1 MLAGR
6 EQELRHLRSVFS
18 DAQHGVGRVVVIRG
32 EAGVGKSA
40 LLHEAV
46 KEAQADAQAV
56 TEAGFTVLRTRGVE
70 PEADL
75 PFAALHRLLRPVLDR
90 IERLPE
96 PQAHAVR
103 RAFGME
109 SGHPDD
115 RFLISL
121 AVLNL
126 LGEVA
131 PALVIVDDAHW
142 LDSASAQA
150 LAFVGRRLDAEPV
163 AIALTVRDGVADLP
177 FADLPALSLSPL
189 GPAAVAELLA
199 ADLGADIHPDVC
211 TQLATAAG
219 GNPLALLELAHA
231 LDADHLAG
239 RRPLPV
245 PLPVTAQVEDA
256 FLHQVR
262 RLPSATRHLLLVAA
276 ADDTGRLPTVL
287 AAASA
292 LGVDDS
298 AMGAAERAGIVRVAD
313 GHIEFRHPLVRS
325 AVYQGAPFG
334 DRQAVHR
341 ALADVLDAATDP
353 DRRAWHRAAA
363 AVEPDAALADDLARA
378 AARADQRGAFA
389 AASTA
394 FERSADLTPDTD
406 GQARRLAQSA
416 ERAWR
421 AGQPDRAAAVLERA
435 QPLAMSHATRAHIQS
450 LAGMAQLAAGMST
463 TAYRTVREAAGQ
475 VAATAPA
482 QALNLLLFAA
492 EAASNATDADAVI
505 SLGALAAELPSGDSV
520 RERFAVDIL
529 SGTAD
534 HFAGRPAAAVPALT
548 RAIEAADAF
557 TEPPLLMVAGR
568 AGFYLGDDD
577 AARAF
582 SAKAAALARDSGDIG
597 VIPIAGARTG
607 LADLLTG
614 RWAAAEAAATEAVA
628 LADAI
633 GQPGISGH
641 GLACLALHAA
651 LRGDAD
657 ACTRFAERSLGIAA
671 GRPMSFVEDWVRW
684 AQGLLELTREQP
696 APAFDRLRE
705 IRHPVVLVW
714 SSLDRIESAG
724 KAGRDVVAREWL
736 AQLDTYAT
744 ATGQAW
750 AQARAA
756 HARGLVD
763 GNLDAYEV
771 ALTHHRTATRPHERA
786 RAALEFGA
794 ALRRARKRTAA
805 REHLQEAFDTFDALG
820 AGPWA
825 ERAQVELRACG
836 RSVRKRDDSDFARL
850 TPQETQV
857 ASFVV
862 QGLTNSD
869 VAAKLYLSRRTI
881 DFHLRNV
888 YTKLGVTSRTELSR
902 VLAGSVTPP

>member
-6 EQELRHLRSVFS
+6 ERELRHLLSVFG
-18 DAQHGVGRVVVIRG
+18 DAQRGVGRVVVIRG

-40 LLHEAV
+40 LLNEAV
-46 KEAQADAQAV
+46 MEAP
-56 TEAGFTVLRTRGVE
+56 AGFTVMRTRGVE

-90 IERLPE
+90 IDRLPE
-96 PQAHAVR
+96 PQARALR

-115 RFLISL
+115 RFLLSL

-126 LGEVA
+126 LAEVA
-131 PALVIVDDAHW
+131 PALVVVDDAHW

-163 AIALTVRDGVADLP
+163 AMALTVRDGAADLP
-177 FADLPALSLSPL
+177 FDDLPALPLSPL
-189 GPAAVAELLA
+189 APAAVAELLA
-199 ADLGADIHPDVC
+199 ADLGAEVDPDVC
-211 TQLATAAG
+211 TQLASAAG

-231 LDADHLAG
+231 LDADQLSG
-239 RRPLPV
+239 RRSLPV
-245 PLPVTAQVEDA
+245 PLPVTAKVEGA

-262 RLPSATRHLLLVAA
+262 RLPPPTRRLLLVAA

-287 AAASA
+287 AAAAA

-298 AMGAAERAGIVRVAD
+298 ALGAAEQAGILRVAD
-313 GHIEFRHPLVRS
+313 GLIEFRHPLVRS
-325 AVYQGAPFG
+325 AIYQGAPFG
-334 DRQAVHR
+334 DRQTVHR
-341 ALADVLDAATDP
+341 ALADVLDAAADP

-363 AVEPDAALADDLARA
+363 AVEPDAALADDLADA

-406 GQARRLAQSA
+406 GRARRLAQSA

-421 AGQPDRAAAVLERA
+421 AGQPGRAAAVLERA
-435 QPLAMSHATRAHIQS
+435 QPLAMSGATRAHIQS

-463 TAYRTVREAAGQ
+463 AAYRTVREAAGQ

-492 EAASNATDADAVI
+492 EAASNATDAEAVI
-505 SLGALAAELPSGDSV
+505 SLGALAAELPAGDSA

-529 SGTAD
+529 AGTAD
-534 HFAGRPAAAVPALT
+534 HFAGRPADAVPALT
-548 RAIEAADAF
+548 RAVEAADTF

-568 AGFYLGDDD
+568 AGFYLGDD
-577 AARAF
+577 AAAHAF
-582 SAKAAALARDSGDIG
+582 SAKAVSLARDSGDIG
-597 VIPIAGARTG
+597 VIPIAGARTA
-607 LADLLTG
+607 LADLLSG
-614 RWAAAEAAATEAVA
+614 RWAAGEAAATEAVA

-657 ACTRFAERSLGIAA
+657 ACSGFADRALAVAA

-684 AQGLLELTREQP
+684 AHGVLELARDQP
-696 APAFDRLRE
+696 AAALGRLRD
-705 IRHPVVLVW
+705 IRHPVVLLW
-714 SSLDRIESAG
+714 SSLDRIESACR
-724 KAGRDVVAREWL
+724 AGEEAAARKWL
-736 AQLDTYAT
+736 TQLDAYAG

-763 GNLDAYEV
+763 GDIDAYGV
-771 ALTHHRTATRPHERA
+771 ALSLHRRAARPHERA
-786 RAALEFGA
+786 RAAVDCGA
-794 ALRRARKRTAA
+794 ALRRARRRTAA
-805 REHLQEAFDTFDALG
+805 REHLQQAFDTFDALG

-836 RSVRKRDDSDFARL
+836 RSVRKRDDSDFTRL

-857 ASFVV
+857 AGFVA

-902 VLAGSVTPP
+902 VLADSVTAS